1 MACNRVTAILCRI
14 VDVQSVLFCGSFF
27 VLLTSRHYLG
37 LWKHRNKDSL
47 DPRHFGTSAKVS
59 GQFCPNAETLQTIS
73 LDTSVL
79 RPGQCQRV
87 QLLQFMAQHCWD
99 SALIIF
105 YRIHTSQ
112 ATHMLAMCAL
122 RKILPHKQI
131 SLSTLL
137 HFSLFK
143 IKVRYLAVRLLT
155 DISQICLRE
164 LLNFMQ
170 GPGVLHYVR
179 CMCTS
184 PRYVKSAQYR
194 HRM

>member
-1 MACNRVTAILCRI
+1 MHCDLSTAQCNRPIASWSSDLPIAQHYRPIAQIRRWLATESRLFCRI

-122 RKILPHKQI
+122 RKI
-131 SLSTLL
+131 
-137 HFSLFK
+137 
-143 IKVRYLAVRLLT
+143 
-155 DISQICLRE
+155 
-164 LLNFMQ
+164 
-170 GPGVLHYVR
+170 
-179 CMCTS
+179 
-184 PRYVKSAQYR
+184 
-194 HRM
+194 

>member
-14 VDVQSVLFCGSFF
+14 VNVQSVLFCGSFF

-105 YRIHTSQ
+105 FTES
-112 ATHMLAMCAL
+112 TH
-122 RKILPHKQI
+122 RKQC
-131 SLSTLL
+131 T
-137 HFSLFK
+137 
-143 IKVRYLAVRLLT
+143 
-155 DISQICLRE
+155 CLRCAHCVKFSPINRYPF
-164 LLNFMQ
+164 LLC
-170 GPGVLHYVR
+170 Y
-179 CMCTS
+179 TS
-184 PRYVKSAQYR
+184 FFLKSK
-194 HRM
+194 